1 MGGLRPTPHSLPT
14 GSRLPKCVG
23 PVCRPPS
30 IHLARIAQHWLA
42 GDLRAPSRGS
52 IPGVPLPQC
61 ASPFRVPQGAAPH
74 APLDP
79 LGSASLEAG
88 WTPKFP
94 RGCRKAGEERAWG
107 AWRGPRTAALSLTWA
122 APPWTARGAARS
134 SHQPPPAAA
143 TATATSRALPYASPP
158 RIPVRM
164 ARVRAS
170 CKGRARQHVLEQVR
184 GRRGRSTPVPRVPST
199 SLSSGPPQTLSTEK
213 CLGAPQIRQVVPLEP
228 SGNCQLSS
236 VPSLPGQASTICTV
250 PHTFLPCQVSSPV
263 ALLLSEFQ
271 TLLWLPLL
279 CCRPYSHCHP
289 SGLWLPPAPP
299 TPHVPFPV
307 PGTALAH
314 TAY

>member
-1 MGGLRPTPHSLPT
+1 MGVS
-14 GSRLPKCVG
+14 
-23 PVCRPPS
+23 
-30 IHLARIAQHWLA
+30 AQHPIPSPLDRDPQNVWVPCVDPPQFTSRA
-42 GDLRAPSRGS
+42 SPCTGWRGNLRSPSRGS

-107 AWRGPRTAALSLTWA
+107 AWRGPWTAALSLTWA

-134 SHQPPPAAA
+134 RHQPPPAA
-143 TATATSRALPYASPP
+143 ATATSRALPYASPP

-279 CCRPYSHCHP
+279 CCRPYSPCHP
-289 SGLWLPPAPP
+289 GYGCRQPPPL
-299 TPHVPFPV
+299 HVPFPV